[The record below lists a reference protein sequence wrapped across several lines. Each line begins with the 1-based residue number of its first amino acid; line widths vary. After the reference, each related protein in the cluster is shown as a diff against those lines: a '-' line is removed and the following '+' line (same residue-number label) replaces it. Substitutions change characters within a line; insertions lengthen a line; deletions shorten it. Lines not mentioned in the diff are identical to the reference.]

1 MKENSSM
8 AKSRPYVILSAAMSI
23 DGKIASRKGRSNLSS
38 KKDLIRVHKLR
49 KTADA
54 ILVGKNT
61 INVDDPLLTVRY
73 VKGKNPIRIILDPKG
88 SLSIKSK
95 VIQTAKQIPTMLVV
109 SENASRKVERFVTK
123 GVQVIRCGK
132 NRINLKKLLE
142 ILGKKGIKRIVV
154 EGGGTTNWYFFKEK
168 LVDEI
173 IITITPFVLGGITAI
188 SLVEGIG
195 FGEIPKSYKLK
206 NIKKIK
212 NEIVLHY
219 VS

>member
-1 MKENSSM
+1 
-8 AKSRPYVILSAAMSI
+8 MSI

>member
-1 MKENSSM
+1 MGENSSM

-88 SLSIKSK
+88 SLSAKSR
-95 VIQTAKQIPTMLVV
+95 VIQTAKKIPTMLVV
-109 SENASRKVERFVTK
+109 SESASRKVERFVTK

-132 NRINLKKLLE
+132 NRIDLKKLLE
-142 ILGKKGIKRIVV
+142 ILRKKGIKRIVV

-173 IITITPFVLGGITAI
+173 VITITPFILGGITAI
-188 SLVEGIG
+188 SLVEGTG

-206 NIKKIK
+206 NIEKIQ